1 MGFLKPKV
9 PKPTPAPTPPTPA
22 QSPLLAREFQR
33 KADDASGFDASL
45 INTTTRGL
53 RRKADTERVSLIG
66 GY

>member
-9 PKPTPAPTPPTPA
+9 PKVPPPPTPPNPA
-22 QSPLLAREFQR
+22 QAPLFAKEFNR
-33 KADDASGFDASL
+33 RGDGLEGFDASL
-45 INTTTRGL
+45 ISTGSRGL